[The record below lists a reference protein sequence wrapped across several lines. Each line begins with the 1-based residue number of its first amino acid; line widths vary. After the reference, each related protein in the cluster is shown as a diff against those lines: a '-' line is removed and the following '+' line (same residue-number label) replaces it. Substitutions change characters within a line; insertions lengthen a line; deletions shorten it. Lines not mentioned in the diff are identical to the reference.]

1 MLFQV
6 IIFAVH
12 DSAGDKH
19 GIASQYCQVKAQL
32 ADSAVFQGRSKSP
45 WENWGQELKF
55 PNALSQTNW
64 FLRYNFKPEGTNP
77 EIELP
82 S

>member
-6 IIFAVH
+6 IIFAVN

-19 GIASQYCQVKAQL
+19 GTASQYSQVKAQL

-45 WENWGQELKF
+45 RENWGQELKF
-55 PNALSQTNW
+55 PNALSHTNW
-64 FLRYNFKPEGTNP
+64 FLRYNFKPEGPNP